1 MTKSSEKN
9 NSIKLSIKGL
19 SKTFGNK
26 IVLNDLNLDV
36 NKGES
41 LVVIGGSGTGKSV
54 MLKCILGLMKPESGS
69 VHVEGQ
75 EITSMKFR
83 DREKLIQK
91 FGMLFQGAALFDSIP
106 VWENVAFGLIQGKK
120 VGKKEARE
128 IAYEKL
134 SSVGLSSDVGN
145 LYHSEL
151 SGGMQKGWPLLE
163 RLLQNQR

>member
-91 FGMLFQGAALFDSIP
+91 FGMLFP
-106 VWENVAFGLIQGKK
+106 VSYTHLTLPTTPYV
-120 VGKKEARE
+120 
-128 IAYEKL
+128 
-134 SSVGLSSDVGN
+134 
-145 LYHSEL
+145 
-151 SGGMQKGWPLLE
+151 
-163 RLLQNQR
+163 